1 MRTNVRFGPAFLAF
15 LLAMAPL
22 AQARAESIRLSAG
35 AMGQSVYMLTAVL
48 AKWMQEAVPGL
59 QASVIAG
66 GGKANLDLVEKG
78 KVDIGFT
85 TLELYDAA
93 SKGEA
98 PFKHKYTG
106 IRHLVNFQ
114 GTSAFYFM
122 VTKDTGLTS
131 IHEII
136 EKKYPLKIATF
147 LRSGPPEVD
156 TRRVLEAYKIN
167 YDTIKKWG
175 GSVNHTTWAD
185 AVNLLRDGHVNALL
199 GKTGLP
205 SPYHAEAAK
214 ARPMRMLALDAE
226 QIDWLKKK
234 YGYLDSTIP
243 KGLYGIVEQDQPSIG
258 SAYFLLVSPKMP
270 DNIAYE
276 AVKQMDLHA
285 DDIRKLHVSFK
296 NFDPAKMATEMRA
309 PPHPGALRY
318 FKEKGWVK

>member
-1 MRTNVRFGPAFLAF
+1 MRISIRFAPLFLAL
-15 LLAMAPL
+15 LLASAPL
-22 AQARAESIRLSAG
+22 SPARADSIRLSAG
-35 AMGQSVYMLTAVL
+35 ALGQSVYMLTAVL
-48 AKWMQEAVPGL
+48 AKWLQESVPGL

-106 IRHLVNFQ
+106 IRHLANFQ

-122 VTKDTGLTS
+122 VTEETGLTS
-131 IHEII
+131 IRELIA
-136 EKKYPLKIATF
+136 KKYPLKIATF

-167 YDTIKKWG
+167 YDTIKQWG
-175 GSVNHTTWAD
+175 GSVNHTTWGD

-199 GKTGLP
+199 GKTALP

-214 ARPMRMLALDAE
+214 ARPMRMLALDKE
-226 QIDWLKKK
+226 QINWLKKK
-234 YGYLDSTIP
+234 YGYLDSTLP
-243 KGLYGIVEQDQPSIG
+243 KGLYGIVEQDQASIG
-258 SAYFLLVSPKMP
+258 SAYFFFVSPKMP

-285 DDIRKLHVSFK
+285 EDIRKLHVSFK
-296 NFDPAKMATEMRA
+296 YFDPTRMATEMRV